1 MTYYFIEY
9 FGLCI
14 FLLSCFFLVFILF
27 GIAFILSQKNS
38 EVEKVVSYE
47 CGFEP
52 FGDTREIFNIQFYI
66 VAILFILFDLEIAFI
81 FPWAVYFNFIGLFG
95 LFTMFFFLILLCD
108 MLPCLLHICNVTQPI
123 QPII

>member
-14 FLLSCFFLVFILF
+14 FLIVSFFLVCILF
-27 GIAFILSQKNS
+27 GLALALSQRNS
-38 EVEKVVSYE
+38 EIEKIVSYE

-66 VAILFILFDLEIAFI
+66 VAILFMLFDLEIAFI
-81 FPWAVYFNFIGLFG
+81 FP
-95 LFTMFFFLILLCD
+95 
-108 MLPCLLHICNVTQPI
+108 
-123 QPII
+123 